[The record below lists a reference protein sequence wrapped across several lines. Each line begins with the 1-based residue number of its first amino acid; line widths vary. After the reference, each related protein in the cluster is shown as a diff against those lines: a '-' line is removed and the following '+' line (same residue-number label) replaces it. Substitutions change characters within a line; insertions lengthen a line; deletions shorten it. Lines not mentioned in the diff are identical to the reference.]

1 MRVIVFGG
9 TSEGE
14 EIACR
19 LADAGL
25 DVIVCVATE
34 YGDECQ
40 ERTGRLQVIAGRQN
54 AVHIKSTVRNA
65 AVCID
70 ATHPYADIASEN
82 IRKGCLDA
90 GVRLIRYVRPE
101 NILDDD
107 VVIVDDASG
116 AAEALRSIEGNVL
129 LTTGAKEL
137 KVYSGLDT
145 SRLYPR
151 VLPLESSLNACME
164 AGIPVKNIIAMH
176 GPFIEEMNIAL
187 IHQYDIKTMVSKNSG
202 KAGGFDDKLKACRQN
217 GCRLIVIGRP
227 VKEEGWDSIDEI
239 VNECLE
245 VCNG

>member
-25 DVIVCVATE
+25 EVTVCVATE

-40 ERTGRLQVIAGRQN
+40 ERIGSLRVIAGRQDT
-54 AVHIKSTVRNA
+54 AQIERTVEDA
-65 AVCID
+65 DICID

-82 IRKGCLDA
+82 IRQGCLNA
-90 GVRLIRYVRPE
+90 GVRLMRYVRPE
-101 NILDDD
+101 DKMDDD
-107 VVIVDDASG
+107 VITVDDAAG
-116 AAEALRSIEGNVL
+116 AAEVLRGIEGNVL

-137 KVYSGLDT
+137 KVYSGIDT

-151 VLPLESSLNACME
+151 VLPLESSLDSCRA

-176 GPFIEEMNIAL
+176 GPFIEEMNDAL
-187 IHQYDIKTMVSKNSG
+187 IHQYDIKIMVSKNSG
-202 KAGGFDDKLKACRQN
+202 KAGGFEDKLRACRKN

-227 VKEEGWDSIDEI
+227 LKEEGWDSIDEI
-239 VNECLE
+239 VNKCLE
-245 VCNG
+245 DCNV